1 MYSYAQ
7 CVNMYLSPT
16 VYEAGSVFDPS
27 ILDITDEDILK
38 RFVEVRRT
46 NHKIFHMQFIL
57 DAV

>member
-1 MYSYAQ
+1 
-7 CVNMYLSPT
+7 MYLSPT